1 MQPDKQSAGPPVG
14 RRQIVTQNVTA
25 QPDYEE
31 VALTAADFLNP
42 QPGDEFFHGEQHDVA
57 VKRLAAILRHLCR
70 YSPSTTVLAG
80 AKIIWPDP
88 TLPQPAPDLAV
99 VSGVAEPQRP
109 RQTFNVAEEGETPR
123 FILEVTSP
131 LLAEVDRI
139 EKRALYA
146 QAGVQEYFILDLVGN
161 SPAIED
167 RQPDT
172 RPALLA
178 YRLEDGAYLP
188 IAPDEQ
194 GRLYSAANKTWF
206 VVNGSG
212 VVQVIEARTG
222 APIEPPDETEEPQ
235 AAAQV
240 EAAWRAQSIASK
252 LDFLR

>member
-1 MQPDKQSAGPPVG
+1 MQPDKPPVG

-25 QPDYEE
+25 QPEYEE

-42 QPGDEFFHGEQHDVA
+42 QPGDEFFHGEQHDAA
-57 VKRLAAILRHLCR
+57 VKRLAAILRGLYR
-70 YSPSTTVLAG
+70 YSSFTAVLTG
-80 AKIIWPDP
+80 AKIIWLDP
-88 TLPQPAPDLAV
+88 ALPQPAPDLAV
-99 VSGVAEPQRP
+99 VARVTEPQRP
-109 RQTFNVAEEGETPR
+109 RPTFNVSEEGATPR

-131 LLAEVDRI
+131 HLAEIDRV

-161 SPAIED
+161 G
-167 RQPDT
+167 
-172 RPALLA
+172 PALLA
-178 YRLEDGAYLP
+178 YRLEDGVYVP

-194 GRLYSAANKTWF
+194 GRLYSAANKAWF
-206 VVNGSG
+206 MVGANGD
-212 VVQVIEARTG
+212 VQVIEARTG
-222 APIEPPDETEEPQ
+222 AVIEPPENADEPQ